1 MLYAMCSPYGNERDG
16 AVLLILSY
24 LLLSIMFL
32 IHVVLSSTC
41 AWLLMLIGRQHYRL
55 YAIKHIPSLKTLDYT
70 KITKTERERAE
81 RLANSAAGAALESDV
96 QAEANNG
103 TNNTKT
109 FVPGEGTSAKETFVT
124 SFTKD
129 QKEQIRQM
137 VANAKSPTEIEEI
150 ERSVKRGI
158 FPMDASN
165 GNKRALEEESDETAT
180 NGSAT
185 KKSRV

>member
-1 MLYAMCSPYGNERDG
+1 MLYCT
-16 AVLLILSY
+16 
-24 LLLSIMFL
+24 
-32 IHVVLSSTC
+32 VLSSTC
-41 AWLLMLIGRQHYRL
+41 AWLLILIGRQHYRL

-96 QAEANNG
+96 QAEANNNND

-124 SFTKD
+124 SFTKE
-129 QKEQIRQM
+129 QKEQIREM
-137 VANAKSPTEIEEI
+137 VANAKSPAEIEEI

-158 FPMDASN
+158 FPMVASN
-165 GNKRALEEESDETAT
+165 GSKRALDAEEESDETPT
-180 NGSAT
+180 NGNAT